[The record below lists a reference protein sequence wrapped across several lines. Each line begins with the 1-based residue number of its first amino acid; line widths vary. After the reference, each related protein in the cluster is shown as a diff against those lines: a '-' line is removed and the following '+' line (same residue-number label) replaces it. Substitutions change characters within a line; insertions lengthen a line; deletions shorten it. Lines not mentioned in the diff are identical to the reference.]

1 MITWMQKNN
10 KFLIWTIWIATI
22 AFIASGP
29 IFSGAGY
36 GSSKA
41 GNVAKVGEIEISQ
54 ASLNRVYGSI
64 YNQTNQQMQGQLDE
78 KKAKE
83 LGLVQQAFARLVTQA
98 KVLNFAKDVGLI
110 VSDEEVAQRLETLEA
125 FTKDGLFNVEIYKGY
140 LKAQGLKAK
149 TFEATLREELLIQK
163 TLELLN
169 IDPMPL
175 ETEAIGAAM
184 NVADKIAY
192 QVLTQADVNITS
204 TETDIKAFWETKKEN
219 FMTAK
224 MYDFTVVWTATDET
238 NVSED
243 EIKNFYDKNSFNYS
257 SAEGKQLP
265 FTEAKEQVTQD
276 LKLKKTKKSA
286 QKAYIAFKKGK
297 KITSET
303 LTLPMDDLKFSTE
316 TWLAIK
322 ERAVGDILK
331 PKVVGNMY
339 ATLKIDKITPP
350 AVKSYEEA
358 KEEVTLIHTLQAKQK
373 ALLAL
378 AETRLQNFENNASIV
393 TDFVKLEE
401 NVNLEMLNSQE
412 SLQFLQKL
420 FTSSKEKGIISVRDK
435 IIVYNILEQ
444 KLAQIDENEK
454 ELVNQTVKS
463 LKEGTFEANFIKILD
478 KKYPTETYQG
488 GLTN

>member
-54 ASLNRVYGSI
+54 ASLNMVYGSI
-64 YNQTNQQMQGQLDE
+64 YNQMNQQMQGQLDE

-83 LGLVQQAFARLVTQA
+83 LGLIQQAFARLVTQA
-98 KVLNFAKDVGLI
+98 KVLNFAKEVGII
-110 VSDEEVAQRLETLEA
+110 VSDSEVANRLQTLRT
-125 FTKDGLFNVEIYKGY
+125 FTKDGLFDKEIYKGY
-140 LKAQGLKAK
+140 LKAQGMKAK

-163 TLELLN
+163 TLELLSV
-169 IDPMPL
+169 DALPL

-184 NVADKIAY
+184 NVSDKIAY
-192 QVLTQADVNITS
+192 QVLTQADVNLSS
-204 TETDIKAFWETKKEN
+204 TDADVKVFWEEKKEN
-219 FMTAK
+219 FMTAQ
-224 MYDFTVVWTATDET
+224 MYDFSVVWTATKET
-238 NVSED
+238 NVSEE

-265 FTEAKEQVTQD
+265 FEEAKTQVTED

-297 KITSET
+297 EITSET
-303 LTLPMDDLKFSTE
+303 LSLPIDDLKFSAE
-316 TWLAIK
+316 TWDAVK

-339 ATLKIDKITPP
+339 ATLKIEKITLPT
-350 AVKSYEEA
+350 VKSYEAA
-358 KEEVTLIHTLQAKQK
+358 KEEVTELYTLQAKQK
-373 ALLAL
+373 ALLTL
-378 AETRLQNFENNASIV
+378 AEERLKNFDNNTSII
-393 TDFVKLEE
+393 TDFVKLDA
-401 NVNLEMLNSQE
+401 NVNLESLNTQE

-420 FTSSKEKGIISVRDK
+420 FTSTKEKGMISVRDK

-444 KLAQIDENEK
+444 KLAQIDENQR
-454 ELVNQTVKS
+454 ELVKQTVNS

-478 KKYPTETYQG
+478 KKYPTETYVG
-488 GLTN
+488 GLSN

>member
-36 GSSKA
+36 GSSKK

-54 ASLNRVYGSI
+54 LSLNMVYGSI

-78 KKAKE
+78 AKAKE
-83 LGLVQQAFARLVTQA
+83 MGLIKQAFARLVTQA

-110 VSDEEVAQRLETLEA
+110 VSDEEVAQRLQTLQT
-125 FTKDGLFNVEIYKGY
+125 FTKDGVFDTEIYKGY
-140 LKAQGLKAK
+140 LKAQGMKAK

-163 TLELLN
+163 TLELLVV
-169 IDPMPL
+169 DALPL
-175 ETEAIGAAM
+175 ETEAVGAAM
-184 NVADKIAY
+184 NVSDKIAY
-192 QVLTQADVNITS
+192 QVLTQADVNLSS
-204 TETDIKAFWETKKEN
+204 TDAEVKTFWEAKKAN
-219 FMTAK
+219 FMTAQ
-224 MYDFTVVWTATDET
+224 MYDFSVVWTATKET
-238 NVSED
+238 NVSEE

-265 FTEAKEQVTQD
+265 FEEAKTQVTAD
-276 LKLKKTKKSA
+276 LKLKKSKKSA

-297 KITSET
+297 EISSET
-303 LTLPMDDLKFSTE
+303 LSLPIDDLKFSAE
-316 TWLAIK
+316 TWGAVK

-331 PKVVGNMY
+331 PKVVGDMY
-339 ATLKIDKITPP
+339 ATLKIEKITLPE
-350 AVKSYEEA
+350 VKSYEAA
-358 KEEVTLIHTLQAKQK
+358 KEEVSLLHALQAKQK
-373 ALLAL
+373 ALLVL
-378 AETRLQNFENNASIV
+378 AEARLKNFDNNASIV
-393 TDFVKLEE
+393 TDFVKLDQ
-401 NVNLEMLNSQE
+401 NVNLESLNSQE

-420 FTSSKEKGIISVRDK
+420 FTSTKEKGIISVRDK

-444 KLAQIDENEK
+444 KLAQIDENQR
-454 ELVNQTVKS
+454 ELVKQTVNS

-478 KKYPTETYQG
+478 KKYPTETYVG
-488 GLTN
+488 GLSN

>member
-29 IFSGAGY
+29 IFTGAGY

-54 ASLNRVYGSI
+54 ESLNMVYGSI

-83 LGLVQQAFARLVTQA
+83 LGLIQQAFARLVTQA
-98 KVLNFAKDVGLI
+98 KVLNFAKEIGII
-110 VSDEEVAQRLETLEA
+110 VSDSEVANRLQTLRS
-125 FTKDGLFNVEIYKGY
+125 FTKDGVFEKEIYKGY
-140 LKAQGLKAK
+140 LKAQGMKAK

-163 TLELLN
+163 TLELLSV
-169 IDPMPL
+169 DALPL

-184 NVADKIAY
+184 NVSDKIAY
-192 QVLTQADVNITS
+192 KVLTQADVNLSS
-204 TETDIKAFWETKKEN
+204 TDADVKAFWEEKKEN
-219 FMTAK
+219 FMTEQ
-224 MYDFTVVWTATDET
+224 MYDFSVVWTATKET
-238 NVSED
+238 NVSEE

-265 FTEAKEQVTQD
+265 FEEAKTQVTED

-297 KITSET
+297 KTSSEK
-303 LTLPMDDLKFSTE
+303 LSLPMDDLKFSAE
-316 TWLAIK
+316 TWDAVK
-322 ERAVGDILK
+322 ERSIGDILK
-331 PKVVGNMY
+331 PKIVGDMY
-339 ATLKIDKITPP
+339 ATLKIEKITLPKL
-350 AVKSYEEA
+350 KSYEQAE
-358 KEEVTLIHTLQAKQK
+358 EEVALLYAVHAKQK
-373 ALLAL
+373 ALLVL
-378 AETRLQNFENNASIV
+378 AEEQLKNFDKNTSIIS
-393 TDFVKLEE
+393 DFVTL
-401 NVNLEMLNSQE
+401 NQSVNLESLNNQE

-420 FTSSKEKGIISVRDK
+420 FTSTKEKGMISVRDK

-444 KLAQIDENEK
+444 KLAQIDENQR
-454 ELVNQTVKS
+454 ELVKQTVNS
-463 LKEGTFEANFIKILD
+463 LKEGTFEANFIKVLD
-478 KKYPTETYQG
+478 KKYPTETYVG
-488 GLTN
+488 GLSN